1 MCIVGIRMGIWLSES
16 SFPYLSLVFSLLLLC
31 FVNGVL
37 WIAGS
42 GFDVAVDVDVD
53 VDGEMEKK

>member
-37 WIAGS
+37 RIAGS
-42 GFDVAVDVDVD
+42 GFDVDVDMD
-53 VDGEMEKK
+53 VDG